1 MKLPRNARIFRGR
14 LDAAP
19 FATVLFLLL
28 LFIMLMSL
36 VYTPGIR
43 VPLDLPTSND
53 LPGTDKQTIAVA
65 IDANGQIY
73 FENQSIEEPDL
84 RARLRK
90 AVVNAREPLTL
101 IAQADKAVR
110 YERLIGLRLLARDAG
125 IKEMWLETLPRP
137 VAAVRP
143 GAPR

>member
-1 MKLPRNARIFRGR
+1 VKLPRNARIFRGR

-28 LFIMLMSL
+28 LFMMLLSL

-43 VPLDLPTSND
+43 VPLDLPTADD

-65 IDANGQIY
+65 IDANGQFY
-73 FENQSIEEPDL
+73 FDNQSIEEPDL
-84 RARLRK
+84 RTRLGK
-90 AVVNAREPLTL
+90 AVANAREPLTL

-110 YERLIGLRLLARDAG
+110 YERLIGLRLLARNAG

-137 VAAVRP
+137 VASA
-143 GAPR
+143 APAAPQ

>member
-14 LDAAP
+14 LDAVP
-19 FATVLFLLL
+19 VATVLFLLL
-28 LFIMLMSL
+28 LFVMLLSL

-43 VPLDLPTSND
+43 VPLDLPAADD
-53 LPGTDKQTIAVA
+53 LPGTDKQTVAVA

-73 FENQSIEEPDL
+73 FENQPVEEPEL
-84 RARLRK
+84 KARLGK
-90 AVVNAREPLTL
+90 AVAQAREPLTL

-125 IKEMWLETLPRP
+125 IKEMWLATLPRP
-137 VAAVRP
+137 VASAGP
-143 GAPR
+143 AGPQ

>member
-28 LFIMLMSL
+28 LFMMLLSR

-43 VPLDLPTSND
+43 VPLDLPTAND

-65 IDANGQIY
+65 IDANGQFY
-73 FENQSIEEPDL
+73 FENEFIEAADL

-90 AVVNAREPLTL
+90 AVADAREPPTL

-110 YERLIGLRLLARDAG
+110 YERFIGLRLLARDAG
-125 IKEMWLETLPRP
+125 IKEMWLDLLPRP
-137 VAAVRP
+137 LTSARP
-143 GAPR
+143 PARP